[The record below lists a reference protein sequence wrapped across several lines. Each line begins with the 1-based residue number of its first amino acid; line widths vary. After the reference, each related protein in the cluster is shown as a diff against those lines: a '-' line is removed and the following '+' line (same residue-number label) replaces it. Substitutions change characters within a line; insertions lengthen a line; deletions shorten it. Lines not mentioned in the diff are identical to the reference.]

1 MIIGNSVPTS
11 EEGNISGGVP
21 RLSSLELY
29 RSMLLGEQEL
39 ESLNE
44 NDDNGSDDEKNND
57 ASLLSM
63 TMPDG
68 NEGHDA
74 GLSDQQNPAL
84 LKCISCNGVL
94 PSWNNERGDEQS
106 YCLSENEDNLC
117 YGAVRVSII
126 LQ

>member
-1 MIIGNSVPTS
+1 MA
-11 EEGNISGGVP
+11 EEGNVSGGAS
-21 RLSSLELY
+21 RSSTLDLY
-29 RSMLLGEQEL
+29 NSMLLGEQEL

-44 NDDNGSDDEKNND
+44 NDDNGGDDEKSNND

-63 TMPDG
+63 TMTDG
-68 NEGHDA
+68 NEEDNSI

-106 YCLSENEDNLC
+106 YCLSESEENIC
-117 YGAVRVSII
+117 FGAVRVRICII
-126 LQ
+126 L